1 MIALLAS
8 LGISV
13 YFTFQD
19 QTALDA
25 SDIAFTNTQREEI
38 QRYFGYEDLL
48 SRYLTLPYDLSMNT
62 NQQGSFV
69 DIGFLYIMFIPL
81 ILFAILKKPIQRL
94 MMALLTFIFFVLSIA
109 NSYILVDKTKVSAE
123 FASTIFTMPEANWV
137 DRLLAYVYAGAYA
150 VFNIIKPG
158 LERISGEQDYVTYP
172 FIILS
177 FLAILYFAFTNWEK
191 KSMNVRTLILLSI
204 SYGFFFLV
212 FSSGIIWYGYLFF
225 VLLMIGMIY
234 YFSTIEDR
242 DDFMSVLLK
251 LSFVIFACIWIA
263 IGMVSR
269 ISNITP
275 GTPKQHMGKAIISPD
290 VYLWNTGEIKSKSEL
305 LDRTTPGLSA
315 TFDEINSDLETKIYK
330 VGTGL
335 TYFIEENHKRVMPD
349 NQLGMFYA
357 LIDKYPNQYVIS
369 DVLKASGF
377 KYMIIDL
384 NTPSIDNTPEK
395 TLTTKFNAL
404 LSYVLSNDSVRLMST
419 DNIVTVNG
427 QPKYDIEGDELL
439 RKGTFAIYEIN

>member
-1 MIALLAS
+1 LIALLAS

-13 YFTFQD
+13 YYTFQD
-19 QTALDA
+19 TEALDSSEIA
-25 SDIAFTNTQREEI
+25 YSDTQREEI

-48 SRYLTLPYDLSMNT
+48 SRYLTLPYDISMNT

-81 ILFAILKKPIQRL
+81 ILFAILKNPVQRL
-94 MMALLTFIFFVLSIA
+94 FMAIMTFLFFVLSIA
-109 NSYILVDKTKVSAE
+109 NSYILVGRTKVSAE
-123 FASTIFTMPEANWV
+123 VVGDVLTMSDASWLDKV
-137 DRLLAYVYAGAYA
+137 LAYVYMGAYS
-150 VFNIIKPG
+150 VFSVVKPG
-158 LERISGEQDYVTYP
+158 LELISGDKDYVTYP
-172 FIILS
+172 IIILS
-177 FLAILYFAFTNWEK
+177 FLAVLYFGFSNWQH
-191 KSMNVRTLILLSI
+191 KSVNVRVLILLAI

-234 YFSTIEDR
+234 YFSTIEEK

-251 LSFVIFACIWIA
+251 FSFVIFASIWIA

-275 GTPKQHMGKAIISPD
+275 GTPEQHMGKAIISPD

-315 TFDEINSDLETKIYK
+315 TFDEINRDHSTKIYK

-335 TYFIEENHKRVMPD
+335 TYFIEENHKRVMTD

-357 LIDKYPNQYVIS
+357 LIQKYPNQYVLS

-377 KYMIIDL
+377 KYLIIDL

-395 TLTTKFNAL
+395 TLTAKFNAL
-404 LSYVLSNDSVRLMST
+404 LSYVFSNDSMRLMST
-419 DNIVTVNG
+419 DNIVKING
-427 QPKYDIEGDELL
+427 GPKYDIQGDELI
-439 RKGTFAIYEIN
+439 RRGTFAIYEIN